1 MNREFVIANLCDDEA
16 DIQRLLGPIE
26 ASPSKY
32 ADGTIKTIPILR
44 DYAKSLIS
52 NSVDKKVEELQ
63 KQVSIQQK
71 QIATLQRQ
79 MKQLIYKFVDNESEM
94 YDESDIESDI
104 ESDDESD
111 DEPDNDSDDES
122 DSDSDDDSDD
132 ESDDESDSD

>member
-79 MKQLIYKFVDNESEM
+79 MNQLIYKFVDNESEM
-94 YDESDIESDI
+94 YDESDIESD
-104 ESDDESD
+104 DESD
-111 DEPDNDSDDES
+111 DEPDIEPDIDSDDES
-122 DSDSDDDSDD
+122 DSDSDDESDD
-132 ESDDESDSD
+132 DSDDESDSD

>member
-79 MKQLIYKFVDNESEM
+79 MNQLIYKFVDNESEM